1 MTITEIHKKYSTKL
15 KCYEHLEKLRW
26 GKTVICPKCDSKVI
40 TRIKNEVGRFHCN
53 SCETT
58 FSTIT
63 DTIFEYSGLELPKW
77 YLIIGLMLNAK
88 KGISAKEIM
97 RDVGLTYKTAWYAA
111 MRVRCAM
118 IDFDNMELQGVTEM
132 DETYLGGKPRIKYS
146 AKSNE
151 PNISTVTNKR
161 GRGTKK
167 TPVVGIV
174 ERNGKVVL
182 RVMEKLTTRNLLSML
197 KENVKTDSSIVVTDE
212 FRSYQGFDEVVQHYT
227 IQHKKKEWVKG
238 MMHTN
243 TIEGFWAIIKNSIRG
258 NYIAIS
264 KKYLPFY
271 LVQAQYV
278 YNNRNY
284 SGNLF
289 EKFLKQALMVDKS
302 DYMMHYKPVKDTKKL
317 VYKK

>member
-1 MTITEIHKKYSTKL
+1 MTITEIHRKYSTKL
-15 KCYEHLEKLRW
+15 KCNEYLEKLRW
-26 GKTVICPKCDSKVI
+26 GKTVKCTKCESIRV
-40 TRIKNEVGRFHCN
+40 TRISGEIGRFHCN

-63 DTIFEYSGLELPKW
+63 NTIFEYSGLELPKW
-77 YLIIGLMLNAK
+77 FIIIGLMLNAK
-88 KGISAKEIM
+88 KGMSSKEIM
-97 RDVGLTYKTAWYAA
+97 RNVGTTYKSAWYAA

-118 IDFDNMELQGVTEM
+118 IDLDNVELDGVTEM
-132 DETYLGGKPRIKYS
+132 DETYLGGKPRKKYS
-146 AKSNE
+146 SDPSE
-151 PNISTVTNKR
+151 PNLSKVTNKR

-174 ERNGKVVL
+174 ERKGKIVL
-182 RVMEKLTTRNLLSML
+182 RVIEKLTTRNLLSML
-197 KENVKTDSSIVVTDE
+197 KENVKTDTSIVVTDE
-212 FRSYQGFDEVVQHYT
+212 FKSYHRFDEVIQHYT
-227 IQHKKKEWVKG
+227 VDHSKKEWVKG

-278 YNNRNY
+278 YNYRDY

-289 EKFLKQALMVDKS
+289 EKFLKQAVNVDKS

-317 VYKK
+317 IYKT